1 MKQRFFAQSGARA
14 PRARPPGEDD
24 RRGRVCHL
32 QAFTHDFEEGIFIKD
47 LGSPQL
53 TDRFTPEGK
62 ADNVIRM
69 QHPMTT
75 LDSLTC
81 CKFALFAAM
90 TVRPLSDFVEAV
102 TGWTFGVSRKDD
114 TLHPRFLHH
123 TKEELRELEIENL

>member
-1 MKQRFFAQSGARA
+1 MGVRA
-14 PRARPPGEDD
+14 PRARPPDEDD
-24 RRGRVCHL
+24 RRCRVCHL

-69 QHPMTT
+69 QHPMTM

-90 TVRPLSDFVEAV
+90 AVRPLSDFVEAV
-102 TGWTFGVSRKDD
+102 IGWTSARMA
-114 TLHPRFLHH
+114 L
-123 TKEELRELEIENL
+123 